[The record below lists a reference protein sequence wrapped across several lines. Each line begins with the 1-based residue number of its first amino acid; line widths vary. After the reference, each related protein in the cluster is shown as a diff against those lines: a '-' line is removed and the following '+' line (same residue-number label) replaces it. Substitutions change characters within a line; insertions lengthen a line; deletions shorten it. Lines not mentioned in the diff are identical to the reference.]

1 MTFLVTGATGKAGRQ
16 VVAALLAGGHRVR
29 ALTRDPA
36 RADFPAEVE
45 VVAGDLT
52 KPESVPFD
60 GVVGVHLLTV
70 GGDDYATLDTGPEL
84 AELARKAG
92 VRRVSVLW
100 NGATGPV
107 EAAVAASGLDWVSL
121 RPFDFMSNTL
131 HIAPAV
137 RAHGEVVEPFGDVPA
152 AIVDEADVGA
162 VSAAVLTQDGHAGR
176 TYVLTGPEALT
187 PRQRLA
193 VIAETVGRPLRF
205 VELTEEQARERWR
218 QQGMSPEMTDV
229 LASWQGSPH
238 PANDT
243 VERVLGRPPRSFAQW
258 VAAHVSAFQNG

>member
-16 VVAALLAGGHRVR
+16 VVAALLEDGHRVR

-36 RADFPAEVE
+36 RADLPAEVE

-52 KPESVPFD
+52 KPSSVPFD

-70 GGDDYATLDTGPEL
+70 GGDDYATLGTGPEL
-84 AELARKAG
+84 VDLAVKAG
-92 VRRVSVLW
+92 VRRVAVLW
-100 NGATGPV
+100 NGAPGPV
-107 EAAVAASGLDWVSL
+107 EAAVAASRLDWTVL
-121 RPFDFMSNTL
+121 QPLDFMGNTL
-131 HIAPAV
+131 HLAPAI
-137 RAHGEVVEPFGDVPA
+137 RAHGEVAEPFGDVPA
-152 AIVDEADVGA
+152 AVVDEGDVGA

-193 VIAETVGRPLRF
+193 VVAETVGRSLRF
-205 VELTEEQARERWR
+205 VELSEAQARERWR
-218 QQGMSPEMTDV
+218 QQGMSAEMADV

-238 PANDT
+238 PATDT
-243 VERVLGRPPRSFAQW
+243 VERVLGRPARSFARW
-258 VAAHVSAFQNG
+258 VAAHVSHFQDG